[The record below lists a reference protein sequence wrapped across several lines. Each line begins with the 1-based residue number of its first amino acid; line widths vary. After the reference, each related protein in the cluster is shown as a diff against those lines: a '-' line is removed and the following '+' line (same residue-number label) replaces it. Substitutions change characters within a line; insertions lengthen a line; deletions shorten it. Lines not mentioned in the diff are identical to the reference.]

1 MIIDNQIFIKGGTY
15 IKIKQALRQWIE
27 LYSENLPEDF
37 TFILY
42 KNGRGNFIIN
52 ADKRLDNDWF
62 YYLINYLNLPDEID
76 YNIEIRGYTI
86 GKENN
91 FLKDLK
97 LMVYISSIDTEGDNV
112 FVTTSE
118 NNTYKIDFGGNI
130 LESTEKKLFIA
141 PTIQNLDNPEIL
153 KIEKKK
159 FTLETKDNLNKRFRI
174 ILFLLIVIIS
184 TSIFVSFYDIRT
196 YITITYFCGMGTAL
210 WFFADAKMLQSE
222 RYYCYGLI
230 IAMVFLAYTALV
242 KKLLGNWTIQFADLG
257 ALYPLIFLLIQWP
270 TRKFYI
276 KLFKREPEIERHGK
290 LADMI
295 YTVILFLALAALPL
309 IIDKYLN

>member
-1 MIIDNQIFIKGGTY
+1 M
-15 IKIKQALRQWIE
+15 
-27 LYSENLPEDF
+27 
-37 TFILY
+37 
-42 KNGRGNFIIN
+42 
-52 ADKRLDNDWF
+52 
-62 YYLINYLNLPDEID
+62 NLPDEID